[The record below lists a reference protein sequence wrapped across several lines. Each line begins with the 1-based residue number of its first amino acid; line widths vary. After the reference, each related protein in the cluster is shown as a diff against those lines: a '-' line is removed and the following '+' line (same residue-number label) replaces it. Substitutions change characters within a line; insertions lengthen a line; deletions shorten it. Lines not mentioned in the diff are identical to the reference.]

1 MPDKSPDLPSST
13 MVNDDAD
20 YKPLPIT
27 EDIMLDNDYEPGNLF
42 LNFIYTNN
50 NGKIKTNI
58 TDTLQLNNMF
68 NVCSCSK

>member
-1 MPDKSPDLPSST
+1 MPDKSSDLPSCAI
-13 MVNDDAD
+13 MVNDDAE
-20 YKPLPIT
+20 YKPLTIT

-58 TDTLQLNNMF
+58 NNTFQFNNMP
-68 NVCSCSK
+68 NCS